1 MSYFWSNIRY
11 YFDLDFLPEFC
22 FIARYVGPGSNELNS
37 QNGVKYFLKE
47 HYLSMY
53 YNTFFSIFVLLYFS
67 WIFQSFSW
75 KQRLKLTKTFH
86 QKLFQPLDWGS
97 CCIPIAASAS
107 ADRERNPLSQSYSWK
122 FCPSTKENCN
132 FCIIRG
138 TRFGAPQL
146 VGLHVSK
153 RLTGILLAMKRTYL
167 GQSKWNTCHGPRKY
181 TTYPSTSSLCT

>member
-1 MSYFWSNIRY
+1 MSSASSIVSRGGCNGGGPVDLSGTMGWNIFWRSITIR
-11 YFDLDFLPEFC
+11 FLNLSTIVFLWL
-22 FIARYVGPGSNELNS
+22 F
-37 QNGVKYFLKE
+37 QN
-47 HYLSMY
+47 
-53 YNTFFSIFVLLYFS
+53 
-67 WIFQSFSW
+67 FSW
-75 KQRLKLTKTFH
+75 KQRLKLIKTFH
-86 QKLFQPLDWGS
+86 QKLFQPLDWGFLLHS
-97 CCIPIAASAS
+97 YCCLSS

-167 GQSKWNTCHGPRKY
+167 GQSKWNTCHGPRK
-181 TTYPSTSSLCT
+181 

>member
-1 MSYFWSNIRY
+1 MNLSKFH
-11 YFDLDFLPEFC
+11 
-22 FIARYVGPGSNELNS
+22 
-37 QNGVKYFLKE
+37 VK
-47 HYLSMY
+47 
-53 YNTFFSIFVLLYFS
+53 TI
-67 WIFQSFSW
+67 
-75 KQRLKLTKTFH
+75 RLKLIKTFH
-86 QKLFQPLDWGS
+86 NKLFQPLDWGS

-167 GQSKWNTCHGPRKY
+167 GQSK
-181 TTYPSTSSLCT
+181 

>member
-1 MSYFWSNIRY
+1 MNFSK
-11 YFDLDFLPEFC
+11 FL
-22 FIARYVGPGSNELNS
+22 V
-37 QNGVKYFLKE
+37 
-47 HYLSMY
+47 
-53 YNTFFSIFVLLYFS
+53 
-67 WIFQSFSW
+67 
-75 KQRLKLTKTFH
+75 KQRLNLIKTFH

-167 GQSKWNTCHGPRKY
+167 GQSKWNTCAMGLVNTLHTQVLYPYVHKPIHYRAVGTVGEGPSAVRGGEAI
-181 TTYPSTSSLCT
+181 PSNFGRYVSPICIRGAD

>member
-1 MSYFWSNIRY
+1 MSYFWSNIRD
-11 YFDLDFLPEFC
+11 FDFLPEFC
-22 FIARYVGPGSNELNS
+22 FIARYVSRPWIKWVKSS
-37 QNGVKYFLKE
+37 RNGVKYFLKE
-47 HYLSMY
+47 Y
-53 YNTFFSIFVLLYFS
+53 YNTFSQSLYYCKS
-67 WIFQSFSW
+67 LWIFQNFSW
-75 KQRLKLTKTFH
+75 KQRLKLIKTFH

-181 TTYPSTSSLCT
+181 TTYPSTSSLCTSAA